1 MSPGDA
7 MYRGAYIAAMVTG
20 FLLPSFA
27 LAKDKPKSTLPT
39 YVLQA
44 RTVAVVIDP
53 SAGVSLD
60 DPRANEVAQRDV
72 ETALLNWGRY
82 QPVLSGQS
90 ADLVIVVRRGTGQV
104 ASGTVRDPRQ
114 GRRPVTIDPMDTG
127 IDIGAQRGQP
137 PPYAGD
143 TPDAS
148 QGSPIPSQNGPI
160 RSESPHPQAE
170 IGNATSEDSFLVYR
184 GKIDAPLD
192 APPVWRYGA
201 KNALKPHTVPAVDV
215 FRKAVNDAE
224 QAAAK
229 QP

>member
-1 MSPGDA
+1 MHT
-7 MYRGAYIAAMVTG
+7 RRLVAAISAG
-20 FLLPSFA
+20 LLLPCLA
-27 LAKDKPKSTLPT
+27 MAKDKSKSTLPT

-53 SAGVSLD
+53 GAGVSLD

-90 ADLVIVVRRGTGQV
+90 ADLVIVVRRGTGKM
-104 ASGTVRDPRQ
+104 ASGTVHDPRQ

-127 IDIGAQRGQP
+127 IDVGVQHGQP
-137 PPYAGD
+137 PPYAGGAS
-143 TPDAS
+143 DAS
-148 QGSPIPSQNGPI
+148 QGSPIPSQNRPMVDDGA
-160 RSESPHPQAE
+160 RPQAE
-170 IGNATSEDSFLVYR
+170 IGTATSEDSFVLYR

-192 APPVWRYGA
+192 APPTWRYTA